1 MLKYTVPFSHPFS
14 FPIERPFLFRY
25 IIRRFLGM
33 LPTLFVI
40 ITLSFVIVKV
50 APGGPF
56 SADRQPSAQVLEN
69 LNKKYHLDEP
79 WYQQYLRYVG
89 DIVFKFDLGLS
100 TKYADHNVNYFI
112 FTNIPNS
119 LLLGLIAM
127 GIALTIGMGAGILS
141 ALKQNTAADY
151 TAMSLAVVGIA
162 VPLFVIGPVLQ
173 LIFAMNLR
181 WLPNAG
187 WINDRA
193 GWLTVIMPALTLSFP
208 YFAYIARLSRAS
220 ILEILRTDFVRTA
233 RAKGLKES
241 VVITKHVLKGAMLP
255 VVSFLGPAFA
265 GIITG
270 SVVIETI
277 FGIPGLGR
285 FFVQAALNRDSM
297 LLMGSVIVY
306 SMILILM
313 NFLVDIIYSLLD
325 PRVAYK

>member
-1 MLKYTVPFSHPFS
+1 M
-14 FPIERPFLFRY
+14 FRY

-40 ITLSFVIVKV
+40 ITLSFLIVKV

-56 SADRQPSAQVLEN
+56 SAERQASAQVIEN

-79 WYQQYLRYVG
+79 WYQQYFRYVG
-89 DIVFKFDLGLS
+89 DVVFNFDLGVS
-100 TKYADHNVNYFI
+100 TKYADHNVNFFI

-119 LLLGLIAM
+119 LLLGFIAM
-127 GIALTIGMGAGILS
+127 VMAMVFGLAAGILS
-141 ALKQNTAADY
+141 ALRQNTATDY
-151 TAMSLAVVGIA
+151 IAMSLAVVGIA

-173 LIFAMNLR
+173 LIFAMGLG
-181 WLPNAG
+181 WFPNAG
-187 WINDRA
+187 WIGDRA
-193 GWLTVIMPALTLSFP
+193 GWLTVIMPSLTLAFA

-241 VVITKHVLKGAMLP
+241 VVISRHVLKGALLP
-255 VVSFLGPAFA
+255 VVSFMGPAFA

-285 FFVQAALNRDSM
+285 FFVQSALNRDAM

-306 SMILILM
+306 SIILILM
-313 NFLVDIIYSLLD
+313 NFLVDILYSLLD

>member
-1 MLKYTVPFSHPFS
+1 MA
-14 FPIERPFLFRY
+14 RY

-40 ITLSFVIVKV
+40 ITLSFFIIKV

-79 WYQQYLRYVG
+79 WYQQYFRYVG
-89 DIVFKFDLGLS
+89 DIVFRFDLGVS
-100 TKYADHNVNYFI
+100 TKYADHDVNFFV

-119 LLLGLIAM
+119 LLLGLTAM
-127 GIALTIGMGAGILS
+127 ILAVGFGLAAGIIS
-141 ALKQNTAADY
+141 ALKQNTWVDY
-151 TAMSLAVVGIA
+151 AAMSVAVVGIA

-173 LIFAMNLR
+173 LIFAMGLG

-187 WINDRA
+187 WIGDKA
-193 GWLTVIMPALTLSFP
+193 GWLTLIMPSLTLSFA

-220 ILEILRTDFVRTA
+220 VLEILRTDYIRTA
-233 RAKGLKES
+233 RAKGLGES
-241 VVITKHVLKGAMLP
+241 VIVARHVMKGALLP
-255 VVSFLGPAFA
+255 VVSFMGPAFA

-297 LLMGSVIVY
+297 LLMGVVIVY
-306 SMILILM
+306 SVILIVM
-313 NFLVDIIYSLLD
+313 NFVVDIVYSLLD